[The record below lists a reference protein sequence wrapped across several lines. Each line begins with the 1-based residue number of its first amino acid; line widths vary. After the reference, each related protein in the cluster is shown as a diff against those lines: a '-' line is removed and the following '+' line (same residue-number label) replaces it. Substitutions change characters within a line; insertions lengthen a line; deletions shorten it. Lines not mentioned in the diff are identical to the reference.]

1 MTKQGGVFSMSIT
14 IKQKKRRRAIV
25 LGLLSLLICLGAMYL
40 PVHGEEDV
48 YDAVIR
54 LHVLANSDS
63 DEDQALKMQVR
74 DAVLTRATE
83 ALEGCAD
90 RSEAAE
96 RLTRIIPSLTAAA
109 EETLRLEGCNDSVCV
124 TLSTEQYPTRNY
136 QSFCFPAG
144 EYLSLRVMIGE
155 AEGQNFW
162 CVLFPPLCMTAAT
175 VSKETAEEEFIA
187 VGLTPNQ
194 YGIITETQNTKY
206 KLRFKLLETLQA
218 LRR

>member
-1 MTKQGGVFSMSIT
+1 MSIT

-175 VSKETAEEEFIA
+175 VSKETAE

>member
-1 MTKQGGVFSMSIT
+1 MPIT
-14 IKQKKRRRAIV
+14 IKQKRRRRAIV
-25 LGLLSLLICLGAMYL
+25 LAILALLIGIGAVCL
-40 PVHGEEDV
+40 PVHGEQDV

-63 DEDQALKMQVR
+63 DEDQSLKMQVR

-83 ALEGCAD
+83 ALDGCAD
-90 RSEAAE
+90 RDEAAR
-96 RLTRIIPSLTAAA
+96 RLTDIIPSLTATA
-109 EETLRLEGCNDSVCV
+109 EETLRQANCDDSVRV
-124 TLSTEQYPTRNY
+124 TLSKEQYPTRNY
-136 QSFCFPAG
+136 ESFCFPAG
-144 EYLSLRVMIGE
+144 EYLSLRVMIGK

-175 VSKETAEEEFIA
+175 VSKEAAEEEFIA

-218 LRR
+218 LKR

>member
-1 MTKQGGVFSMSIT
+1 MVSLIAAILVGIT
-14 IKQKKRRRAIV
+14 I
-25 LGLLSLLICLGAMYL
+25 L
-40 PVHGEEDV
+40 PVHGEEEI

-63 DEDQALKMQVR
+63 EQDQALKMQVR
-74 DAVLTRATE
+74 DAVLEVTGT
-83 ALEGCAD
+83 ALEGC
-90 RSEAAE
+90 SNQTEAAK
-96 RLTRIIPSLTAAA
+96 
-109 EETLRLEGCNDSVCV
+109 RLEELIPTLTEIAQQTLQKSGSSDSVTI
-124 TLSTEQYPTRNY
+124 TLSEEEYPTRNY
-136 QSFCFPAG
+136 ESFCFPAG
-144 EYLSLRVMIGE
+144 KYVSLRIMIGQ

>member
-1 MTKQGGVFSMSIT
+1 MPIT
-14 IKQKKRRRAIV
+14 IKQKRRRRAIV
-25 LGLLSLLICLGAMYL
+25 LGILALLIGLVAVYL
-40 PVHGEEDV
+40 PIHGEQDV

-63 DEDQALKMQVR
+63 DEDQSLKMQVR

-83 ALEGCAD
+83 ALDGCAD
-90 RSEAAE
+90 RDEAAR
-96 RLTRIIPSLTAAA
+96 RLTDIIPSLTATA
-109 EETLRLEGCNDSVCV
+109 EETLRQANCDDSVRV
-124 TLSTEQYPTRNY
+124 TLSKEQYPTRNY
-136 QSFCFPAG
+136 ESFCFPAG

-175 VSKETAEEEFIA
+175 VSKEAAEEEFIA

-218 LRR
+218 LKR

>member
-1 MTKQGGVFSMSIT
+1 MPIT
-14 IKQKKRRRAIV
+14 IKQKRRRRAIV
-25 LGLLSLLICLGAMYL
+25 LAILALLIGLGAVYL
-40 PVHGEEDV
+40 PVHGEQDV

-63 DEDQALKMQVR
+63 DEDQSLKMQVR

-83 ALEGCAD
+83 ALDDCAD
-90 RSEAAE
+90 RDEAAR
-96 RLTRIIPSLTAAA
+96 RLTDIIPSLTATA
-109 EETLRLEGCNDSVCV
+109 EETLRQANCDDSVRV
-124 TLSTEQYPTRNY
+124 TLSKEQYPTRNY
-136 QSFCFPAG
+136 ESFCFPAG
-144 EYLSLRVMIGE
+144 EYLSLRVMIGK

-218 LRR
+218 LKR

>member
-1 MTKQGGVFSMSIT
+1 MSIT

-63 DEDQALKMQVR
+63 DEDQSLKMQVR

-83 ALEGCAD
+83 ALDGCAD
-90 RSEAAE
+90 RDEAAR
-96 RLTRIIPSLTAAA
+96 RLTDIIPSLTATA
-109 EETLRLEGCNDSVCV
+109 EETLRQANCDDSVRV
-124 TLSTEQYPTRNY
+124 TLSKEQYPTRNY
-136 QSFCFPAG
+136 ESFCFPAG

-175 VSKETAEEEFIA
+175 VSKETAEQEFIA